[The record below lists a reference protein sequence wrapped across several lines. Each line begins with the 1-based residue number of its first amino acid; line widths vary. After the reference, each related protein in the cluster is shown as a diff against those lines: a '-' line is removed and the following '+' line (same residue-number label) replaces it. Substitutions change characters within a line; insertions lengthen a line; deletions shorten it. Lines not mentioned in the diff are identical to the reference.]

1 MNDATSGRQGIKRH
15 ASGTHSYESDEPL
28 QTNQRMKDATSE
40 PPLTSLGLEEGK
52 SGSVHSIQF
61 GKVDTKRGIFAVEI
75 ATAEV
80 HEQFALK

>member
-28 QTNQRMKDATSE
+28 QTNQRMEDATSE

-52 SGSVHSIQF
+52 SGWC
-61 GKVDTKRGIFAVEI
+61 T
-75 ATAEV
+75 
-80 HEQFALK
+80 